1 MSRFLLISGDGDG
14 LGVALRLKEEGHAVT
29 VQIRNRK
36 ARGDYDGLLNKTEA
50 FERVLT
56 PDTIVL
62 FDSTGGGKTAERLRA
77 QGHAVFGA
85 SMFADQ
91 LELDRELALG
101 LMEEAGILV
110 PPSQHFVSWQD
121 GIAYVRERPERYCFK
136 SDKNKLTSY
145 VASSPEDMIEFLQK
159 QEKEGETAQFELQD
173 FVKGFEIS
181 TEGWF
186 DGQSFARPFNH
197 TFEKKKL
204 MNDDIGPSSGCVGN
218 IVEACPMC
226 RIVEEGI
233 LRFEGILRY
242 HGYVGCIDLNTICN
256 EEGVWGLEWTPRLGY
271 DAFPALMEML
281 TVPLADIVT
290 RYARGGSGGDF
301 PMNTTGYGAAL
312 RVSIPPYPCED
323 VDAPR
328 DVAIRGL
335 VRADR
340 PHAYFYN
347 VVLDPDGQLRSSGAW
362 GATVAFTG
370 FGETIPDAMGRCEE
384 MAKRVELRDKQF
396 RTDLTGEFIEA
407 HAAYK
412 AYIQPQIPT
421 EVAMAQAVQEAVAGT
436 SAG

>member
-14 LGVALRLKEEGHAVT
+14 LGVAMRLKEEGHAVT
-29 VQIRNRK
+29 VQIRNKK
-36 ARGDYDGLLNKTEA
+36 ARGDYDGLLQKTEQ
-50 FERVLT
+50 FDRVLT

-62 FDSTGGGKTAERLRA
+62 FDSTGGGKTAERLRS

-91 LELDRELALG
+91 LELDRALALG
-101 LMEEAGILV
+101 LMEESGIKT
-110 PPSQHFVSWQD
+110 PPSQHFVSWMD

-136 SDKNKLTSY
+136 SDKNRLTSY
-145 VASSPEDMIEFLQK
+145 VASSPEDMIEFLAK
-159 QEKEGETAQFELQD
+159 QAKEGESVEFELQD

-186 DGQSFARPFNH
+186 DGVSFARPFNH

-226 RIVEEGI
+226 PIIEQGL

-242 HGYVGCIDLNTICN
+242 HGYVGPIDLNTIVN
-256 EEGVWGLEWTPRLGY
+256 DAGVWGLEWTPRLGY

-281 TVPLADIVT
+281 TVPLADLVT

-312 RVSIPPYPCED
+312 RVTIPPYPCED
-323 VDAPR
+323 LDAPR

-340 PHAYFYN
+340 SHSYFYN
-347 VVLDPDGQLRSSGAW
+347 VYLDSDGQLRSSGAW
-362 GATVAFTG
+362 GAIAAFTG

-384 MAKRVELRDKQF
+384 IARRAEIRDRQF
-396 RTDLTGEFIEA
+396 RTDLIGEFVEA
-407 HAAYK
+407 HARYK
-412 AYIQPQIPT
+412 NYIKPQISIP
-421 EVAMAQAVQEAVAGT
+421 EAALEAVAGASST
-436 SAG
+436 

>member
-1 MSRFLLISGDGDG
+1 M
-14 LGVALRLKEEGHAVT
+14 RLKEEGHGVS
-29 VQIRNRK
+29 VHIRNKK
-36 ARGDYDGLLNKTEA
+36 ARGDYEGLLNKVDNIEN
-50 FERVLT
+50 RLT
-56 PDTIVL
+56 PDTVIV
-62 FDSTGGGKTAERLRA
+62 FDSCGGGKTAERLRS
-77 QGHAVFGA
+77 QGYSVFG
-85 SMFADQ
+85 SSVFADQ

-101 LMEEAGILV
+101 LMSEAGILV

-121 GIAYVRERPERYCFK
+121 GIAYVRDRPERYCFK

-145 VASSPEDMIEFLQK
+145 VASSPEDMIEFLGK
-159 QEKEGETAQFELQD
+159 QEKDGEMAQFELQD

-204 MNDDIGPSSGCVGN
+204 MNGDIGPSSGCVGN

-226 RIVEEGI
+226 RIVAEGI

-256 EEGVWGLEWTPRLGY
+256 DDGVWGLEWTPRLGY

-281 TVPLADIVT
+281 TVPLGELIT

-301 PMNTTGYGAAL
+301 PMNTEGFGAAL

-328 DVAIRGL
+328 DVAIRSL
-335 VRADR
+335 IRADR

-347 VVLDPDGQLRSSGAW
+347 TYLAADDQLRSSGAW
-362 GATVAFTG
+362 GAIAAFTA
-370 FGETIPDAMGRCEE
+370 FGNTIPDAMGRCEE
-384 MAKRVELRDKQF
+384 IAKRAEIRDKQY
-396 RTDLTGEFIEA
+396 RTDLTDEFIAAHIRYKTYIKPEISIPEA
-407 HAAYK
+407 
-412 AYIQPQIPT
+412 
-421 EVAMAQAVQEAVAGT
+421 AMEAVAG
-436 SAG
+436 AGPA